1 VEEIGRGQ
9 HGKVKLARNM
19 ETGNVVAIKIIQRF
33 SKKRRLGKLTYDPE
47 SKTKKEVAIL
57 KKVRHANVVALLEVI
72 DDPEL
77 KKIYLVLEHVELGEV
92 VWRKKGHAQVC
103 LFERRRLEKE
113 MVGEPSTEEEER
125 FFINQE
131 RRRKR
136 KEAQRVKG
144 IQQIQP
150 QNWSL
155 EHNHDI
161 EDHDGGPLS
170 RENTHNSSQRSLTG
184 SYPSYAAR
192 PKPLSRA
199 HSRANSRANSRAP
212 SGQNSRSHTP
222 LPEYDIPP
230 LDSDNEEDA
239 VPHQPQSWSSNN
251 GRSFAIDG
259 SHSGSGQFGSGHFGS
274 SHIGW
279 GHYFGSHPEDPP
291 FRGRSPSMADSI
303 ISHMSSVGDY
313 PNDTLE
319 EDYSYVPCLTL
330 EGARSIF
337 RDTVLG
343 LEYLHYEGIVHRDIK
358 PANLLWTKD
367 HRTKISDFG
376 VSYFGRP
383 IREGESEEYVSEADA
398 VDFDDDRELAKTVGT
413 PAFFAP
419 ELCYT
424 DVDAPAPKVTEQID
438 VWSLGVTLY
447 ALIYARL
454 PFMSDDEYSLWN
466 MIATDDVFISKK
478 RLMAVGPTSA
488 SDTEPGQNYGPYRE
502 EGELAFEDVDDELTD
517 LLRRMLIKDPA
528 ERIKLREVKR
538 HPWVIKGIENVLGW
552 IDDTDPSR
560 RTSGKRIIVD
570 KAELD
575 HAVVPIS
582 ILDRA
587 RSVFIKTVNSI
598 GGSMRRPKSDNG
610 SRRRATSS
618 VNSSENL
625 NSPITPIIRDSLS
638 RRASLRGDEGLFG
651 SATDLREHRV
661 PTEHPLASSQTA
673 SPALSPDGE
682 FSLDTVPKVSSV
694 GVTPKRILQ
703 GTESAFDSRP
713 GAPERTISAA
723 TSIQTVVYR
732 GHSYNRSVTSTPGT
746 EDVPNPP
753 GPFTDHHGNIFGGY
767 LWRGREHMADIQ
779 ETSPNRPQ
787 PRPIDYG
794 VFSSEN
800 KHSGPSVA
808 MTNTVAPGHFE
819 NTPPSLHHP
828 RSPRSQ
834 ETNPIVSNF
843 DQPLPSPHF
852 FHPHMINQLLSG
864 QSSSTPNVPQLRS
877 AASDLDQRPATANRT
892 PEVVGQAKQ
901 EIPKEDAQD
910 EVEGRRRATSNLRM
924 DLRTPLQ
931 SSTNTPQSP
940 QAMSY
945 RHKHDPSARAQ
956 SSSSINSTEMVSQLA
971 SPSDIISPLS
981 SATASSQEQIFRSAP
996 SLPGLVS
1003 SGSSVCADPEG
1014 DFLQHP
1020 GIVSPQSGFSP
1031 PDSTPEALSPI
1042 MTKNEGETP
1051 MQTTDKIFCNTLP
1064 AEDDGYNGEDD
1075 TTLTVDDDDSSDSDE
1090 GLVLM
1095 MGKKRKVPSRQ
1106 MTIERR
1112 GTNNSVGSTE
1122 TAKKVVI

>member
-1 VEEIGRGQ
+1 
-9 HGKVKLARNM
+9 M
-19 ETGNVVAIKIIQRF
+19 VAIKIIQRF

-77 KKIYLVLEHVELGEV
+77 KKIYLVLEHVELGEI

-113 MVGEPSTEEEER
+113 MVGEPSTEEEEK
-125 FFINQE
+125 FFLNQE

-144 IQQIQP
+144 NQLNQP

-155 EHNHDI
+155 EHNQDI
-161 EDHDGGPLS
+161 DEQDGGPLS
-170 RENTHNSSQRSLTG
+170 RQNTHNSSQRSLAG

-192 PKPLSRA
+192 SKPRSRA
-199 HSRANSRANSRAP
+199 QSRTTSRAP

-222 LPEYDIPP
+222 LPEHDIPP
-230 LDSDNEEDA
+230 LDSDNEDDM
-239 VPHQPQSWSSNN
+239 HHLPQSWSSNN
-251 GRSFAIDG
+251 VRGGIIEA
-259 SHSGSGQFGSGHFGS
+259 SHSGSGQFGSSQLGF
-274 SHIGW
+274 
-279 GHYFGSHPEDPP
+279 GHYFGSHIEDHP

-313 PNDTLE
+313 PTDTLE

-424 DVDAPAPKVTEQID
+424 DIDVPAPKVTEQID

-466 MIATDDVFISKK
+466 MIATEDVFISKK
-478 RLMAVGPTSA
+478 RLMAVGPSSA
-488 SDTEPGQNYGPYRE
+488 SDTDLHQGYGPYRE

-517 LLRRMLIKDPA
+517 LLRRMLIKDPT

-538 HPWVIKGIENVLGW
+538 HPWVIKGIDNVLGW

-587 RSVFIKTVNSI
+587 RSVIIKTVNSI

-610 SRRRATSS
+610 SRRRAASS
-618 VNSSENL
+618 VNSSENIH
-625 NSPITPIIRDSLS
+625 SPITPIIRDSLS
-638 RRASLRGDEGLFG
+638 RRASLRGDESLFG
-651 SATDLREHRV
+651 SSSDLHEHRV
-661 PTEHPLASSQTA
+661 TTTEHPLANSQSA
-673 SPALSPDGE
+673 SPA
-682 FSLDTVPKVSSV
+682 FSSSEDFALDTVPKLSSV
-694 GVTPKRILQ
+694 GATPKRVLH

-713 GAPERTISAA
+713 GAPERAISAA
-723 TSIQTVVYR
+723 TSVQTVVYR
-732 GHSYNRSVTSTPGT
+732 GHSYNRSVTSTPGNDDAPT
-746 EDVPNPP
+746 LP

-767 LWRGREHMADIQ
+767 LWRGKDHMADIQ
-779 ETSPNRPQ
+779 EASPYHPKSV
-787 PRPIDYG
+787 DYG

-800 KHSGPSVA
+800 KRSGPSIAV
-808 MTNTVAPGHFE
+808 TNTTAPGHFE
-819 NTPPSLHHP
+819 NSPPSPAHHP
-828 RSPRSQ
+828 RPSRPYDI
-834 ETNPIVSNF
+834 NPIVSSF
-843 DQPLPSPHF
+843 EQPLASPLF
-852 FHPHMINQLLSG
+852 FQPHMIHQLQSG
-864 QSSSTPNVPQLRS
+864 QSSSTPNVPQYKS
-877 AASDLDQRPATANRT
+877 TTSHLDERPATATRI
-892 PEVVGQAKQ
+892 PEAVRRAEQ
-901 EIPKEDAQD
+901 EFPREIIQD
-910 EVEGRRRATSNLRM
+910 EAGGRRRATSNLRM
-924 DLRTPLQ
+924 NLRTPLQ
-931 SSTNTPQSP
+931 SATNSPHSP
-940 QAMSY
+940 QNIEH
-945 RHKHDPSARAQ
+945 RHNPHPSVRAQ
-956 SSSSINSTEMVSQLA
+956 SSSSINSTEMISQLA

-981 SATASSQEQIFRSAP
+981 SATVSSQEQIFRSAP

-1031 PDSTPEALSPI
+1031 PDSTPETLSPVI
-1042 MTKNEGETP
+1042 TKVEGETP
-1051 MQTTDKIFCNTLP
+1051 IQTTDKVFCNTLP
-1064 AEDDGYNGEDD
+1064 AEDDGYNGGEDD
-1075 TTLTVDDDDSSDSDE
+1075 TTFTVDDDDSSDSDE

-1106 MTIERR
+1106 MTMERR
-1112 GTNNSVGSTE
+1112 GTSNSTGSND
-1122 TAKKVVI
+1122 TAKKVVVDK

>member
-1 VEEIGRGQ
+1 
-9 HGKVKLARNM
+9 M
-19 ETGNVVAIKIIQRF
+19 VAIKIIQRF

-77 KKIYLVLEHVELGEV
+77 KKIYLVLEHVELGEI
-92 VWRKKGHAQVC
+92 VWRKKGHGQVC

-113 MVGEPSTEEEER
+113 MAGEPSTEEVER
-125 FFINQE
+125 FFVGQE

-144 IQQIQP
+144 NQQSQP

-155 EHNHDI
+155 EHNQDTDDQ
-161 EDHDGGPLS
+161 EGEPLT
-170 RENTHNSSQRSLTG
+170 RHNTHNSSQRSLAG
-184 SYPSYAAR
+184 SYPSFAAR
-192 PKPLSRA
+192 STPVSRA
-199 HSRANSRANSRAP
+199 HSRATSRAP

-230 LDSDNEEDA
+230 LDSDNEDDMPA
-239 VPHQPQSWSSNN
+239 LPQSWSSHIGAHSMA
-251 GRSFAIDG
+251 GRSSAIDG
-259 SHSGSGQFGSGHFGS
+259 SHSSSGQFGSGQFGSGQFGSGHFGS
-274 SHIGW
+274 GQFGSGQF
-279 GHYFGSHPEDPP
+279 GLGQYFGSHQEDAP

-424 DVDAPAPKVTEQID
+424 DLEAPAPKVTEQID

-466 MIATDDVFISKK
+466 MISKDDVFISKK
-478 RLMAVGPTSA
+478 RLMAVGPPSGTGTDPYQS
-488 SDTEPGQNYGPYRE
+488 YGPCRE
-502 EGELAFEDVDDELTD
+502 EGELAFEDVDDELAD

-528 ERIKLREVKR
+528 DRIKLREVKR

-560 RTSGKRIIVD
+560 KTSGKRIIVD

-610 SRRRATSS
+610 SRRRAASS
-618 VNSSENL
+618 VNSSENM

-638 RRASLRGDEGLFG
+638 RRASLRGDEALFG
-651 SATDLREHRV
+651 SSSDLSGHRIT
-661 PTEHPLASSQTA
+661 TEHPLANSQTA
-673 SPALSPDGE
+673 SPALSSSAE
-682 FSLDTVPKVSSV
+682 FLLDAVPQLPSV
-694 GVTPKRILQ
+694 GVTPKRVYHSN
-703 GTESAFDSRP
+703 EPAFDSRP
-713 GAPERTISAA
+713 GPPERATSAA

-732 GHSYNRSVTSTPGT
+732 GHSYNRSVTSTPGNDDAPT
-746 EDVPNPP
+746 LP

-767 LWRGREHMADIQ
+767 LWRGSQHMADIQ
-779 ETSPNRPQ
+779 ETSPSQ
-787 PRPIDYG
+787 PKAVDYG

-800 KHSGPSVA
+800 KRSEPSVA
-808 MTNTVAPGHFE
+808 LSNTVVPGHVE
-819 NTPPSLHHP
+819 NSPPSPAHQP
-828 RSPRSQ
+828 RTSYPSDI
-834 ETNPIVSNF
+834 NPITYNIE
-843 DQPLPSPHF
+843 QPLASPHF
-852 FHPHMINQLLSG
+852 FQPHMISQLLAGKSN
-864 QSSSTPNVPQLRS
+864 STSNVPQVS
-877 AASDLDQRPATANRT
+877 SMIPHQDERPATASRT
-892 PEVVGQAKQ
+892 PEATRQAKQ
-901 EIPKEDAQD
+901 DFTEDTFED
-910 EVEGRRRATSNLRM
+910 DVKSRRRATSNLRM
-924 DLRTPLQ
+924 RLHTPPPPT
-931 SSTNTPQSP
+931 TNTIHSP
-940 QAMSY
+940 HNIGHS
-945 RHKHDPSARAQ
+945 HNPDHSTRAQ
-956 SSSSINSTEMVSQLA
+956 SSSSINSTEIISQLT
-971 SPSDIISPLS
+971 SPSDIVSPISS
-981 SATASSQEQIFRSAP
+981 VTVSSQEQIFRSAP

-1020 GIVSPQSGFSP
+1020 GIVSPQSGFSH
-1031 PDSTPEALSPI
+1031 PDSTPETLSPVL
-1042 MTKNEGETP
+1042 TKNDGETP
-1051 MQTTDKIFCNTLP
+1051 TQTIDEAFGSTLP
-1064 AEDDGYNGEDD
+1064 VDDDGYNGEDD
-1075 TTLTVDDDDSSDSDE
+1075 TTLTLDDDDSSDSDD

-1095 MGKKRKVPSRQ
+1095 MGKKRKMPSRQ
-1106 MTIERR
+1106 MTVERR
-1112 GTNNSVGSTE
+1112 GTDNSVGSTE
-1122 TAKKVVI
+1122 TAKKVIMEK